1 MSAAD
6 SSLTDPV
13 RGSSAPVLHK
23 GTVNAAI
30 AATEERIPTMK
41 HATLIVTAA
50 ALAIG
55 SFAITAQASDGK
67 VLEAI
72 PATGER
78 MSMSEVIGKLEA
90 EGYRVDEIEFDD
102 DGYYDV
108 DLYDADGREID
119 VDIHPV
125 TGRVLEWKAD
135 D

>member
-1 MSAAD
+1 
-6 SSLTDPV
+6 
-13 RGSSAPVLHK
+13 
-23 GTVNAAI
+23 
-30 AATEERIPTMK
+30 MK
-41 HATLIVTAA
+41 HATLIATAA

-108 DLYDADGREID
+108 DLYDANGREID

-125 TGRVLEWKAD
+125 TGKVLEWRVD
-135 D
+135 R

>member
-1 MSAAD
+1 MKHTTLFA
-6 SSLTDPV
+6 T
-13 RGSSAPVLHK
+13 
-23 GTVNAAI
+23 AAI
-30 AATEERIPTMK
+30 
-41 HATLIVTAA
+41 L
-50 ALAIG
+50 ALG
-55 SFAITAQASDGK
+55 SFAVTAQASGGEA
-67 VLEAI
+67 LQAI

-108 DLYDADGREID
+108 DLYDADGRDID

-125 TGRVLEWKAD
+125 TGKVLEWKID